1 MAGEFSSLGMRP
13 MRPSRVRMRGNW
25 RSDGTAKRLK
35 SRTVNRARIVGISL
49 EKTRIWQAFQSEKT
63 GSTPVG
69 SANEFNSLDRF

>member
-49 EKTRIWQAFQSEKT
+49 EKSRIWQAFQSEKT
-63 GSTPVG
+63 VDSRW
-69 SANEFNSLDRF
+69 ERLLRSLVN